1 MKKNKDW
8 LLVLLLHCTLQNSF
22 ASHLE
27 TFEEILRFCSVN
39 AHGYIALWIQDPNT
53 CHPYM
58 KSSSSYDVQIKFIE
72 ENLAMGNMD
81 TLIIQKDMISLEF
94 HDILEIMS
102 TRKRQKSIVV
112 VTESEVGDFK
122 VSATSLAYF
131 CHFTTHLISFFLSNE
146 T

>member
-1 MKKNKDW
+1 MKKKKDW
-8 LLVLLLHCTLQNSF
+8 LLVLLLYCTLQNSF

-39 AHGYIALWIQDPNT
+39 AHGYIALWIQDPNK
-53 CHPYM
+53 CHPYI
-58 KSSSSYDVQIKFIE
+58 KLSSSYDVQIKFIE

-131 CHFTTHLISFFLSNE
+131 LLHYYPSHILFLFNE